1 MIQNNSKGQLTAQVN
16 LGDNLRSGF
25 RFDYP
30 FRGSGRLGR
39 IYNTR
44 ALHVYPSDNVTSNSV
59 AALQFE
65 PLAVPILANMY
76 VHQEHFYV
84 PENTL
89 WDDFDK
95 FISGGVKMDYQGK
108 KPSMSLQNM
117 WRAFFDYLTQQG
129 ETPFLNPISL
139 VKTDVSE
146 FVVTSAVISDMENYV
161 MQFRPLLENAQLLD
175 LFEYIEDAVHDCG
188 KYLNSVMQDNKV
200 ILFKKG
206 IAISPAQTNN
216 TDFTDYYNELNPNK
230 YLRKI
235 YKSVITAFDA
245 ANNGNGR
252 EYVIPTPEGM
262 QFLNYLYE
270 VFKPFF
276 GYSSYLDMM
285 NYNKLTFDNF
295 VYLFILTFTD
305 SSLNPLEFDQVLKIE
320 LDRIIENMAVNMSE
334 YPQEIL
340 KLRAQYSVWWNNYRD
355 QLLEQDAMEPVTTS
369 AITDKEIVVLLSPR
383 VRCWHKDTF
392 TTALDNPGTGSVGVP
407 MNISRYGGDIDV
419 RPSDYTINKAHEVFY
434 NDISMAYI
442 NPEGNSIAEVELAG
456 QKWRLPTA
464 FLTGV
469 NPLVNLSENEIR
481 LQGFSLYALDA
492 AKRAQKWLQRA
503 LFYGNR
509 IQDFLYTHF
518 GVKYLDARLRLP
530 ELLGTSKQLVRLTD
544 VINNTN
550 VKSEDGTVA
559 IAGDRAAIAH
569 AYDENGGSFERYCE
583 EHGYIISNL
592 TVMPDVTYANGFDR
606 DNAMLDQFDYPFPE
620 FATLGMDAVYD
631 VELSQMPVKVMSAKG
646 SYDLTDSPQVFGYQ
660 GRYYTVKSKLGE
672 EHGEL
677 LDSQDMYTFARD
689 FNIYDPDKRP
699 KLNYIFVHC
708 HPVLDMFVVDNPYS
722 DYFRFDIYFNS
733 GANRPF
739 PAHSLVI

>member
-1 MIQNNSKGQLTAQVN
+1 MIQNTSKGQMTAQVS
-16 LGDNLRSGF
+16 LGDQLRSGF

-44 ALHVYPSDNVTSNSV
+44 ATHVYPSDNVTSNSI

-89 WDDFDK
+89 WDEFDK
-95 FISGGVKMDYQGK
+95 FFSGGVKMDYHGK
-108 KPSMSLQNM
+108 KPSMSLQKM
-117 WRAFFDYLTQQG
+117 WRCFFDYLTQQG
-129 ETPFLNPISL
+129 ETPFLDPISIT
-139 VKTDVSE
+139 KTSDTD
-146 FVVTSAVISDMENYV
+146 FVITAPQIAAMENYV
-161 MQFRPLLENAQLLD
+161 MQFRSLLEDAQMLD
-175 LFEYIEDAVHDCG
+175 LFEYIEDAIHDCG
-188 KYLNSVMQDNKV
+188 KYLNSIMQDNKV

-206 IAISPAQTNN
+206 IGLDPEETDN

-235 YKSVITAFDA
+235 YKSVLAAFDA
-245 ANNGNGR
+245 ANNGGGR
-252 EYVIPTPEGM
+252 EYIIPTPEGM

-276 GYSSYLDMM
+276 GYSSYLDNM
-285 NYNKLTFDNF
+285 NYNKITFDNF
-295 VYLFILTFTD
+295 VYLFVLTFIDPTI
-305 SSLNPLEFDQVLKIE
+305 NPLVFEDDLEIY
-320 LDRIIENMAVNMSE
+320 LDRIIESMAVNMSE

-369 AITDKEIVVLLSPR
+369 AIIDKEIVVLLAPR

-407 MNISRYGGDIDV
+407 TNAYKYSASTLRISEPYIISKV
-419 RPSDYTINKAHEVFY
+419 NQLN
-434 NDISMAYI
+434 NDINYTESNMFIEGNNIAEISIGGNKWSLPTGFLSGI
-442 NPEGNSIAEVELAG
+442 NPLLEDD
-456 QKWRLPTA
+456 
-464 FLTGV
+464 
-469 NPLVNLSENEIR
+469 NPLSENV
-481 LQGFSLYALDA
+481 GFSLYALDA

-583 EHGYIISNL
+583 ECGYIISNL
-592 TVMPDVTYANGFDR
+592 TVMPDVTYANVFDR

-631 VELSQMPVKVMSAKG
+631 VELAQMPVKVMTPEG
-646 SYDLTDSPQVFGYQ
+646 GLTDAPNVFGYQ
-660 GRYYTVKSKLGE
+660 GRYYSVKSKLGE

-677 LDSQDMYTFARD
+677 LDTQDMYTFARD

-708 HPVLDMFVVDNPYS
+708 HPVLDMFVVDNTYS

-733 GANRPF
+733 GANRPY
-739 PAHSLVI
+739 PAHSLII